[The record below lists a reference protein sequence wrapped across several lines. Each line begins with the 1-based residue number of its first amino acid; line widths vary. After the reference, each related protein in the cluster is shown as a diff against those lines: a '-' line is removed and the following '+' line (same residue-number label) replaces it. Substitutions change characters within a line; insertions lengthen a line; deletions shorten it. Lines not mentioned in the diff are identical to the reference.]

1 MPKITLTDAAVKRLK
16 APAIG
21 QIDYF
26 DSGYPGLALRV
37 SCGGRKSWNYIYRF
51 AGKPRRMTFDTF
63 PAMTLAG
70 AHEAWRQA
78 RDDVRAGLD
87 PAKPKAPEPATD
99 FGSVFEEW
107 MQRDQAGQRSERDVR
122 KRMEREVVH
131 LWAHRKITDIGKRDI
146 LDATDRVADRG
157 HKTSALR
164 LYAHL
169 HRMFQWCVG
178 RGIVTVN
185 PVTALPKPGDETRR
199 DRVLND
205 AELIAVW
212 NAAEKI
218 GYPYG
223 QATQLLILTG
233 ARRQEIAALRWSEF
247 RDAAIHLSGARTK
260 NTLPHLIPL
269 SSFACSILDS
279 FPRKGDFVFSL
290 TGKFPVRNWSRAKAD
305 LDDFAGITEPFVI
318 HDIRRSVATGLQ
330 KLKVPLEVTEAV
342 LGHVSGSRA
351 GIVGIYQRHDYA
363 PEKRAALEAWGAHV
377 MGLVEGGAPGKV
389 LPMWGQR

>member
-1 MPKITLTDAAVKRLK
+1 M
-16 APAIG
+16 
-21 QIDYF
+21 
-26 DSGYPGLALRV
+26 
-37 SCGGRKSWNYIYRF
+37 
-51 AGKPRRMTFDTF
+51 
-63 PAMTLAG
+63 
-70 AHEAWRQA
+70 
-78 RDDVRAGLD
+78 
-87 PAKPKAPEPATD
+87 
-99 FGSVFEEW
+99 
-107 MQRDQAGQRSERDVR
+107 
-122 KRMEREVVH
+122 
-131 LWAHRKITDIGKRDI
+131 
-146 LDATDRVADRG
+146 
-157 HKTSALR
+157 
-164 LYAHL
+164 
-169 HRMFQWCVG
+169 
-178 RGIVTVN
+178 TVN

-351 GIVGIYQRHDYA
+351 GIVGIYQKHDYA

-377 MGLVEGGAPGKV
+377 MGLVEGGRRARCCPCG
-389 LPMWGQR
+389 GSGDA

>member
-290 TGKFPVRNWSRAKAD
+290 TGKFPIRNWSRAKAD

-351 GIVGIYQRHDYA
+351 GIVGIL
-363 PEKRAALEAWGAHV
+363 PETRLR
-377 MGLVEGGAPGKV
+377 P
-389 LPMWGQR
+389 